1 MADDATLNLDAANAV
16 AQAVVGGKKFVFVSS
31 LGDGAEAGG
40 ISVFQVA
47 GNGTLINK
55 DNVDDDENANFEL
68 DGARGLATAT
78 IGTKTFLFTTAI
90 TDNGVSSFEVA
101 ADGTL
106 TNRDNVDDGDDA
118 ALLLDGANAAATA
131 KVGDRTFLF
140 TVASNDD
147 DGISV
152 FEVSATGT
160 LTNVDNVADD
170 ATLNL
175 DGAFGINTVKIK
187 GITYVFA
194 TGFDDDGFSAFV
206 VAADGTL
213 INVDNVKEADNPTD
227 FELVDANGL
236 TTAKV
241 GKDFFL
247 FVAGRQDDG
256 LSAFKIKAAGLTI
269 IGSGAGELIDNTSS
283 APGQPLA
290 SALGDKIFG
299 LGGNDALKGLG
310 GNDLLDGG
318 SGQDFLFGG
327 KGRDVFEFGSAADTA
342 VGATRDVIVD
352 FRHQQHDKIDLSD
365 IDANINVLNDQA
377 FKFIGHQQFSGN
389 AGQLRFANH
398 ILRGDT
404 DGDGIADFEI
414 GINGKVDLVKA
425 DFIL

>member
-1 MADDATLNLDAANAV
+1 V
-16 AQAVVGGKKFVFVSS
+16 
-31 LGDGAEAGG
+31 
-40 ISVFQVA
+40 
-47 GNGTLINK
+47 
-55 DNVDDDENANFEL
+55 NFEL
-68 DGARGLATAT
+68 DGAHGLATAT
-78 IGTKTFLFTTAI
+78 IGTKTFLFATAI

-101 ADGTL
+101 ANGTL
-106 TNRDNVDDGDDA
+106 TNRDNVDDSDDA
-118 ALLLDGANAAATA
+118 DLLLDGANAAATA
-131 KVGDRTFLF
+131 KVGDKTFLF
-140 TVASNDD
+140 TVASNSD

-175 DGAFGINTVKIK
+175 DGAFGINTVNIK

-194 TGFDDDGFSAFV
+194 TGFGDDGFSAFV

-227 FELVDANGL
+227 FELVDAHGL
-236 TTAKV
+236 TVAKI

-247 FVAGRQDDG
+247 YVTGRQDDG
-256 LSAFKIKAAGLTI
+256 LSAFKIKPEGLTI

-290 SALGDKIFG
+290 SGFGDKIFG

-318 SGQDFLFGG
+318 AGQDFLFGG
-327 KGRDVFEFGSAADTA
+327 KGADRFVFALATDTA

-352 FRHQQHDKIDLSD
+352 FRHLQHDRINLTA
-365 IDANINVLNDQA
+365 IDANINQGGDQA
-377 FKFIGHQQFSGN
+377 FHFIGHHQFSGK
-389 AGQLRFANH
+389 AGELRFANH
-398 ILRGDT
+398 IVRGDT

-414 GINGKVDLVKA
+414 AVLKVAELVKA